1 MTVSIHQDQIQT
13 PAMYYEPV
21 MLNADHNDREMPS
34 PADAEGD
41 EHEYEWADVLK
52 EVEPYY

>member
-1 MTVSIHQDQIQT
+1 MSIHQDQIQT

-21 MLNADHNDREMPS
+21 MLNVDHNDREMPS
-34 PADAEGD
+34 TADAEGD